1 MKRRV
6 HRPYVRRRPGA
17 ADAAGS
23 SARLASL
30 AGRAVVERLEPRQL
44 LFSLTIS
51 ADDVDASGLGS
62 ARAIFGY
69 TVPALTTLNQ
79 VGTNQAQVVIEDFA
93 EVVPGNLGGNVE
105 FDDSFMRLK
114 HNVQPPRDMQIIA
127 DVDGDGDPIQGTER
141 LIARLADPTEFFS
154 VEFDGGEDLAVDNIN
169 RPMQSLSIDF
179 DRFDGETGGTFGLPY
194 ANLRADVYFGEDIIA
209 SFSGNELRDLNAA
222 PIGIDGVTLGRG
234 TFVFDSDNPAIGTT
248 FTRVAFVAETGPSDA
263 FVVDNIQATFTAGNF
278 AEIVNARIFGAEVT
292 FRGPV
297 GASVQLLD
305 VYGRDLVNTIRLGI
319 PDGLENVVLVD
330 QNDDGIPDFN
340 DGIGQIIFSGVDS
353 RSSFTMW
360 GGVIEPGDDPT
371 ASTNVFNLPND
382 RYQEGTGDLAFT
394 FERWGDF
401 FEAYSAFEASGFG
414 HAIVTDGDQIE
425 VVGLPPGPG
434 GVVIGSPIVRDLD
447 NYNPA
452 GVDPNTG
459 SFVGDPSQFNRT
471 DQGIRVLDGASMG
484 RVNIPGI
491 IYGSSQFTGAI
502 EELALGTLAG
512 SITVEG
518 DVGMLAI
525 SGDAG
530 TWSVDPGLPN
540 PAGVNDINRTESEI
554 IIGRTVR
561 EIAIAGRSLAD
572 VTVLGD
578 VSDPKARPPLD
589 VLDRAE
595 REWITPFDEG
605 SGVGEADVLRAML
618 EDYAFVP
625 GSPTLGQTFFFG
637 EQFYRNDTIL
647 SAEWIG
653 NVGSSAVISGNL
665 GLGDPGVNTLDD
677 PADVFAFATDG
688 GTVQIEAA
696 PETARDP
703 IHVRVVDE
711 DGRTLA
717 ALDTSVIA
725 DAPPGTEL
733 SRVLT
738 FEPPAPGV
746 YYLVIGAPQLAD
758 GNTDVGAS
766 YRVAL
771 TGLAPTTVGQYRM
784 GAGHGSSTSLESNS
798 FIVLDGDVGS
808 IRVGTSYALG
818 DGEEG
823 TPNLIAN
830 SREGSL
836 DEMMDLRTGSFSV
849 PGTLY
854 DLTTGSDLGFP
865 DIGLQGQTTIFNI
878 GGDLGQ
884 LHTGLSQVVGVSPD
898 EGDVNYVIMNVGG
911 RVGFIDILGDIGIDQ
926 DPDPDTLE
934 LLGLQLTTGT
944 AGGSGDIGMI
954 RVGGHVRG
962 GSLLV
967 ETPDGATIGGFL
979 VSQDAGTTNL
989 SNGDIG
995 IIGNLGGLNTQMF
1008 TSGGGSDI
1016 RFVDFPQIDLEQS
1029 VDAGIDLFVGQTVE
1043 LTDDT
1048 GGTVRIT
1055 ITGLQSGAP
1064 VGFVRFLPIDGSE
1077 GVAIAQIE
1085 ANLSGG
1091 RFLNIASSGEQGEN
1105 DPVSIG
1111 TINITDA
1118 TGASEVNID
1127 GSVPVDVYRIIQS
1140 GGAAF
1145 NQIVNSTPGGDI
1157 VAIDVVGIN
1166 RVDITTGSLGRTE
1179 LPEFGP
1185 SLIGPDLGVQA
1196 GLAGDVGGPLGISA
1210 DVMHPVWSGQI
1221 YRPTNEAGIGTA
1233 YMDDIGGPMDGFLDG
1248 LVVRSGDVTEVTVG
1262 GQVGDVILQGAGAE
1276 LLTLTVNRDRT
1287 TPRGGFDGIVGV
1299 IYAPI
1304 VGNVD
1309 IGDGIATS
1317 AQSPIATSGIFA
1329 EDEIRSIDGGGVR
1342 GASISGNIIAANNA
1356 FIPFDFGGIN
1366 SITLDGGGDF
1376 VDAFIAVD
1384 FFDSFFRSVDF
1395 QDDRVFAGDIGT
1407 ISGNRADFFRSQVRA
1422 SNISTFELTDG
1433 VFDAS
1438 RLTIGDNAQRISA
1451 TGYRNS
1457 TATGSVLEFSRNEI
1471 IIGQDLF
1478 TLETQTPS
1486 GVMSDLRVDV
1496 LGSVRTS
1503 ISAGT
1508 ILRTS
1513 IDVDNEIKL
1522 LEAFGGIRGSAI
1534 TAGRAPQIVAG
1545 DSIVASD
1552 ISISGP
1558 LETLSA
1564 GVSIVNTDI
1573 RVTGRNGRL
1582 DLLTAD
1588 QLISGSLFAS
1598 APIGLVR
1605 TTSGDIVLD
1614 ITTTTDRGRIDTL
1627 DAARDLIIN
1636 ASVSAG
1642 VGTIGAGR
1650 HIGSIDEPGV
1660 ILIEG
1665 DLSSISI
1672 PNGQLYSDIRIGGT
1686 LGQTGGGGAG
1696 GEGGVSSG
1704 VVIGRAT
1711 NLATDNN
1718 LGHGSIYAFGRIGV
1732 VTINGD
1738 FAGTIRSGSG
1748 GIQSVAIN
1756 NGSLLPE
1763 GAIIAEDGSLES
1775 VVITGGHLLGDIRA
1789 DFDIVDLQVVASAD
1803 GIFGDVGINP
1813 NLSPNTQ
1820 ADAFRNELP
1829 LGVSISGEPDGPSI
1843 TAGHDIV
1850 SFVVTGGSVFEASV
1864 YAGRQITLMSVAGG
1878 IANDGETTGT
1888 GTVIA
1893 AGDTIQSITIDG
1905 TVKDTLFV
1913 AGLLDL
1919 GADGAAGGTGA
1930 DADVVHEGHIVSIA
1944 IGGDARRV
1952 GVSSGMNAGPDGEY
1966 LTRDETT
1973 ALGLS
1978 TIQSFT
1984 VAGNA
1989 SNVSVSGDSVDAGAR
2004 GGGAFAVFGTKFDVD
2019 DGRIVS
2025 DGQTGDVID
2034 AGGIQRNFKGR
2045 RLTMTFTGAGQA
2057 TFDADGGRIILRDT
2071 DATSTLTI
2079 RSNKGDIKDL
2089 DIVSS
2094 DDASI
2099 GVLDIRA
2106 DLIGTSSIVIDGDA
2120 QQVLLRDVD
2129 TTGDIRF
2136 GGDVGALSAGNI
2148 TAGHLDMQ
2156 HAGSISFTNLGD
2168 ADPRVRGEAS
2178 ISVLSAGSITAG
2190 GHIRGL
2196 ISVQRDLGS
2205 LDAARDIDN
2214 ALIRVGGSLGAGVL
2228 NDSSLALSARNLLES
2243 RISVRDFLGAV
2254 TIAGDMFDSAIMIGA
2269 DLGTD
2274 GDFGGSGLAADIV
2287 STGFASSIDIG
2298 GDFFQSDIIEGALRG
2313 DDGFFGTGDDSI
2325 ADGRGVIGL
2334 VTIVGDGVGSS
2345 RFTES
2350 YRIFSTGQ
2358 IEGVTIGGSEGEDQ
2372 GNFAIVDADTLPVPI
2387 RVLDLSVSEASR
2399 VYSATIQFNQAIDA
2413 STLRDALSIREVRG
2427 VSGDVE
2433 IFLIQGDDYTVS
2445 YNAEDFTATITFDR
2459 NITSRDLPR
2468 LSGVPGPGIYRF
2480 VLNADILRGQAAGVR
2495 LDGNA
2500 DGFALPGDVYS
2511 QDTIVG
2517 DAGDKLTD
2525 ITVQGT
2531 GDAGEVLGEVDFYSA
2546 INLDIVLD
2554 DNLQRD
2560 GLPDANRVFTIRGT
2574 IGDHPDHDTDFFR
2587 FVNDVDAYT
2596 ITLQAG
2602 QILRIGPSEGSAF
2615 LAQVA
2620 MFNEDGTSALGGTD
2634 FNGDPVDPKFLVLPA
2649 TPTTPN
2655 ALGFEQNYL
2664 VLETGTYVLAVG
2676 NAGQAFAFPT
2686 VIPDIESAA
2695 GFSGDYRFDIEI
2707 FDDGDSGFAE
2717 TVDSGDGQDV
2727 VDAPTSASF
2736 AGPDGELGTSDDFAS
2751 IVVGG
2756 FTFTLDPGPDGTPG
2770 TNDDIVSG
2778 DNGDGI
2784 SSTRAGG
2791 ILTSRIESSIGPA
2804 GHSGIPD
2811 DVYADVD
2818 IYHLNAGGNIAPG
2831 TILEITIKL
2840 TESGADL
2847 GSRLSDAL
2855 TLASFA
2861 DSVEFGVFDTTNA
2874 TGLSDALLVLSPTD
2888 FSPNGGEPGVL
2899 AENGNNRYG
2908 FNDDGD
2914 FFIQFVTP
2922 GALDGSGGAPYA
2934 IYLQGAFNTDYAI
2947 EVRTLGSA
2955 EFVTRAQNF
2964 FIETQGGSIDW
2975 LRAGGLVADLDP
2987 FSTKSLG
2994 LSGTNEQGVPIDQ
3007 VVLDGLLDR
3016 LEQLYADRGLDVTF
3030 STNPADFE
3038 FEDFSTIYLTST
3050 PDPVNPIFAEAD
3062 FFGGRDFFQGLGT
3075 DLLTQPFQV
3084 AEHADPFNT
3093 DSQDEGAVF
3102 LPTFARLGYE
3112 PTDSDIDDLIDSLTA
3127 ATAQTVNE
3135 LLGLRQTA
3143 SNGLDPEVF
3152 DINAADA
3159 VQVVPGDG
3167 EAFEIPTVDRA
3178 LSDPFDPVT
3187 NTDFWLG
3194 EQNAS
3199 QLLEKILSTI

>member
-6 HRPYVRRRPGA
+6 HRPYVRRRPC
-17 ADAAGS
+17 ADEAAGS

-30 AGRAVVERLEPRQL
+30 AGRALVERLEPRQL
-44 LFSLTIS
+44 LFSLTIT
-51 ADDVDASGLGS
+51 ADDVDASGLGT

-69 TVPALTTLNQ
+69 TIPALTALNEA
-79 VGTNQAQVVIEDFA
+79 GTNVPPVVIEDFT
-93 EVVPGNLGGNVE
+93 EVLPGNVGGNVE
-105 FDDSFMRLK
+105 FDESFMRLK
-114 HNVQPPRDMQIIA
+114 HNVRPPSDMRIIA
-127 DVDGDGDPIQGTER
+127 DVDADGDPIEGTER
-141 LIARLADPTEFFS
+141 LVARLADPTEFFS
-154 VEFDGGEDLAVDNIN
+154 IEFDGGEDLTVDNID
-169 RPMQSLSIDF
+169 RPMLSLSIDF
-179 DRFDGETGGTFGLPY
+179 DRFEGTFGLPY
-194 ANLRADVYFGEDIIA
+194 SNLRADVFFGDDLVA
-209 SFSGNELRDLNAA
+209 SFAGNDLRDLNAA
-222 PIGIDGVTLGRG
+222 PIGIDGVALGRG
-234 TFVFDSDNPAIGTT
+234 TFVFDIADIGTT
-248 FTRVAFVAETGPSDA
+248 FTRVVFVAESGPSDA
-263 FVVDNIQATFTAGNF
+263 FIVDNIQGTFTAGNF
-278 AEIVNARIFGAEVT
+278 AEIVDARIFGAEVT

-297 GASVQLLD
+297 GASVQFLD
-305 VYGRDLVNTIRLGI
+305 VYGRDMVNTIRLGI

-340 DGIGQIIFSGVDS
+340 DGIGQIILSGVDT
-353 RSSFTMW
+353 RSSLTMW
-360 GGVIEPGDDPT
+360 GGEIEAGEDPN
-371 ASTNVFNLPND
+371 ASRDVFNLPID
-382 RYQEGTGDLAFT
+382 AYQEGV
-394 FERWGDF
+394 GDF
-401 FEAYSAFEASGFG
+401 AFVYTRWDDFFSAYDAFEAGGFG
-414 HAIVTDGDQIE
+414 HAVVDNNGQIA

-434 GVVIGSPIVRDLD
+434 AVVIGSPIVRDLGD
-447 NYNPA
+447 YNP
-452 GVDPNTG
+452 GGFDPNTG
-459 SFVGDPSQFNRT
+459 PFVSDPSQFNRT
-471 DQGIRVLDGASMG
+471 DQGIHVLNGASMG

-491 IYGSSQFTGAI
+491 IYGSSQFSGAI
-502 EELALGTLAG
+502 EELMLGTLQG
-512 SITVEG
+512 SVTIEG

-530 TWSVDPGLPN
+530 AWAVDPGSPN
-540 PAGVNDINRTESEI
+540 PGGINDINRTESEI
-554 IIGRTVR
+554 VIGRTVR

-578 VSDPKARPPLD
+578 VTDPKSRPPLD
-589 VLDRAE
+589 VLDRGE

-605 SGVGEADVLRAML
+605 SGAGEADVLRAML
-618 EDYAFVP
+618 ENYSFVP
-625 GSPTLGQTFFFG
+625 GSSTLGQTFFFG

-653 NVGSSAVISGNL
+653 NIGSSAVISGNL
-665 GLGDPGVNTLDD
+665 GFGDPSVNPLDD

-688 GTVQIEAA
+688 GAVQIEAA
-696 PETARDP
+696 PETVQDP

-711 DGRTLA
+711 EGRTLA
-717 ALDTSVIA
+717 ALDTSVVEG
-725 DAPPGTEL
+725 APPGTEL
-733 SRVLT
+733 PRVLI

-746 YYLVIGAPQLAD
+746 YYLVLGSPQSAD
-758 GNTDVGAS
+758 GDTDVGVS

-771 TGLAPTTVGQYRM
+771 TGLAPTTVGQYRI

-798 FIVLDGDVGS
+798 FIVFDGDVGS

-823 TPNLIAN
+823 TPSQIVN

-836 DEMMDLRTGSFSV
+836 DELMDLRTGSFSV

-865 DIGLQGQTTIFNI
+865 DIGFQGQTTIFNI
-878 GGDLGQ
+878 GGDLGR

-898 EGDVNYVIMNVGG
+898 QGDVNYVIMNVGG
-911 RVGFIDILGDIGIDQ
+911 RVGFIDILGDIGINQDV
-926 DPDPDTLE
+926 DPDSLE

-944 AGGSGDIGMI
+944 AGGSGDIGLI

-967 ETPDGATIGGFL
+967 ETPDGAVIGGFL

-989 SNGDIG
+989 SAGDVG
-995 IIGNLGGLNTQMF
+995 IIGSLGSLNTQMF

-1016 RFVDFPQIDLEQS
+1016 RFVDFPEIDLEQD
-1029 VDAGIDLFVGQTVE
+1029 VDAGLDLFVDQTVE

-1091 RFLNIASSGEQGEN
+1091 RFLNIASFGQPGE
-1105 DPVSIG
+1105 DAPISIG

-1118 TGASEVNID
+1118 TGTSEVNID
-1127 GSVPVDVYRIIQS
+1127 GSVPMDVYRIIQS

-1166 RVDITTGSLGRTE
+1166 RVDLTSGSLGRTE

-1185 SLIGPDLGVQA
+1185 RLIGPDLGVQS
-1196 GLAGDVGGPLGISA
+1196 GLVGDVGGPLGISPDA
-1210 DVMHPVWSGQI
+1210 MHPVWSGQI
-1221 YRPTNEAGIGTA
+1221 YRPTNEAGIGAA

-1262 GQVGDVILQGAGAE
+1262 GQVGDVVLQGPGAE
-1276 LLTLTVNRDRT
+1276 LITLTVNSDRMT
-1287 TPRGGFDGIVGV
+1287 ARGGFDGIVGV

-1304 VGNVD
+1304 VGNVE
-1309 IGDGIATS
+1309 IGDGIATT

-1329 EDEIRSIDGGGVR
+1329 EDEIRSIDGGSVR
-1342 GASISGNIIAANNA
+1342 GASISGAIIAANNA

-1407 ISGNRADFFRSQVRA
+1407 IRGDRADFFRSTVRA
-1422 SNISTFELTDG
+1422 SNLTTFELVDG

-1438 RLTIGDNAQRISA
+1438 RIIIGDNAQRISA

-1457 TATGSVLEFSRNEI
+1457 TATGSVIEFSRNEI

-1478 TLETQTPS
+1478 TLETEMSS

-1496 LGSVRTS
+1496 LGSVRTR
-1503 ISAGT
+1503 IAAGT

-1513 IDVDNEIKL
+1513 IDVDNEIEL
-1522 LEAFGGIRGSAI
+1522 LDAFGGIRGSAI
-1534 TAGRAPQIVAG
+1534 TAGRATLITAG

-1552 ISISGP
+1552 IAISGP
-1558 LETLSA
+1558 LETLRA

-1573 RVTGRNGRL
+1573 RVTGRDGRL
-1582 DLLTAD
+1582 DLLLAD
-1588 QLISGSLFAS
+1588 QLISGSLYAS

-1627 DAARDLIIN
+1627 DAARDLIID
-1636 ASVSAG
+1636 ASISAG

-1650 HIGSIDEPGV
+1650 HIGSIDDPGI

-1686 LGQTGGGGAG
+1686 LGLTDGGGAG

-1704 VVIGRAT
+1704 VVIGRASNLST
-1711 NLATDNN
+1711 NDN
-1718 LGHGSIYAFGRIGV
+1718 LGRGSIFAFGRIGT

-1738 FAGTIRSGSG
+1738 FAGTIQSASG
-1748 GIQSVAIN
+1748 GIQSIVIN

-1763 GAIIAEDGSLES
+1763 GALVALDGSLES
-1775 VVITGGHLLGDIRA
+1775 VVITGGHLLGDIHA
-1789 DFDIVDLQVVASAD
+1789 DFDIVDLQVIASPD

-1813 NLSPNTQ
+1813 DLSPNTQ

-1829 LGVSISGEPDGPSI
+1829 LGVTVSSAIDGPSI
-1843 TAGHDIV
+1843 TAGRDIL
-1850 SFVVTGGSVFEASV
+1850 SFVVTGGSLFETSV
-1864 YAGRQITLMSVAGG
+1864 YAGRQIVLMSVAGG

-1913 AGLLDL
+1913 AGLFDL
-1919 GADGAAGGTGA
+1919 GADGTVGGIGD

-1952 GVSSGMNAGPDGEY
+1952 GVSSGMNAGADGEY

-1973 ALGLS
+1973 ALGQS

-1984 VAGNA
+1984 VAGSA
-1989 SNVSVSGDSVDAGAR
+1989 SNVSVSGDSVDPGAR
-2004 GGGAFAVFGTKFDVD
+2004 GGGAFSVFGTKFDVD
-2019 DGRIVS
+2019 DDRIVNS
-2025 DGQTGDVID
+2025 GQPGDVID
-2034 AGGIQRNFKGR
+2034 ADGIQRTFKGR

-2057 TFDADGGRIILRDT
+2057 TFDADGGRIILRNT

-2089 DIVSS
+2089 NIVSG

-2106 DLIGTSSIVIDGDA
+2106 DLVGTSSIVIDGDA
-2120 QQVLLRDVD
+2120 GEVLLRDVD

-2136 GGDVGALSAGNI
+2136 GGDVGSLSAGNI
-2148 TAGHLDMQ
+2148 VAGHIDMQ
-2156 HAGSISFTNLGD
+2156 RAGTIAFNNLGD
-2168 ADPRVRGEAS
+2168 TDPGVRGEAS
-2178 ISVLSAGSITAG
+2178 LTVLSATAITAA

-2196 ISVQRDLGS
+2196 VNVQRDLGS
-2205 LDAARDIDN
+2205 LSAARDIDN
-2214 ALIRVGGSLGAGVL
+2214 ALIRVGGSLGAGVA
-2228 NDSSLALSARNLLES
+2228 NDSTLALSARNLLES
-2243 RISVRDFLGAV
+2243 RVSVRDFLGAV
-2254 TIAGDMFDSAIMIGA
+2254 DIAGDMFDSAILIGA
-2269 DLGTD
+2269 DLGAD
-2274 GDFGGSGLAADIV
+2274 GDFGGTGLAADVV
-2287 STGFASSIDIG
+2287 STGFASSIDVG
-2298 GDFFQSDIIEGALRG
+2298 GDFYQSDIIEGALRG
-2313 DDGFFGTGDDSI
+2313 EDGFFGTGDDSI
-2325 ADGRGVIGL
+2325 ADGRGVVGL
-2334 VTIVGDGVGSS
+2334 VTIVGDGVGST
-2345 RFTES
+2345 RFSES

-2358 IEGVTIGGSEGEDQ
+2358 IEGVTIGGDEGEDQ
-2372 GNFAIVDADTLPVPI
+2372 GNFAIVDADTMPLPIQV
-2387 RVLDLSVSEASR
+2387 VELSVEEASR
-2399 VYSATIQFNQAIDA
+2399 VYSAVIRFNQAIDA
-2413 STLRDALSIREVRG
+2413 STLRGALSIREVRG

-2433 IFLIQGDDYTVS
+2433 IFLIQDDDYTIL
-2445 YNAEDFTATITFDR
+2445 YDAEDFTATVTFDR
-2459 NITSRDLPR
+2459 DITSRDLPR

-2480 VLNADILRGQAAGVR
+2480 VLNADLLRGQVAGAR

-2500 DGFALPGDVYS
+2500 DGFALPGDTYS
-2511 QDTIVG
+2511 QDTVVG
-2517 DAGDKLTD
+2517 DAGDKLED

-2531 GDAGEVLGEVDFYSA
+2531 GDDGEVLGEVDFYA
-2546 INLDIVLD
+2546 AVNLDIVFD

-2560 GLPDANRVFTIRGT
+2560 GLPDTNRVFTIRGS
-2574 IGDHPDHDTDFFR
+2574 IGDHPDHDTGFFR

-2634 FNGDPVDPKFLVLPA
+2634 FNGDPVEPRLLTLPVS
-2649 TPTTPN
+2649 PITPN
-2655 ALGFEQNYL
+2655 SLGFEQSYL

-2686 VIPDIESAA
+2686 LIPDIESAA
-2695 GFSGDYRFDIEI
+2695 GFSGDYRFTVEI

-2717 TVDSGDGQDV
+2717 IVDSGDGQDV

-2736 AGPDGELGTSDDFAS
+2736 AGPDGTLGTDDDFTTL
-2751 IVVGG
+2751 VVGG
-2756 FTFTLDPGPDGTPG
+2756 FTFTLDPGPDGIPG
-2770 TNDDIVSG
+2770 TDDDIVSG
-2778 DNGDGI
+2778 DNGNGI

-2818 IYHLNAGGNIAPG
+2818 IYHLNAGDAIAPG
-2831 TILEITIKL
+2831 TVLEITIKL

-2847 GSRLSDAL
+2847 GSRLADAL

-2861 DSVEFGVFDTTNA
+2861 DSVEFGVFDTSNA
-2874 TGLSDALLVLSPTD
+2874 AGLSDALLVLSPTD

-2899 AENGNNRYG
+2899 AENGDNRYG

-2914 FFIQFVTP
+2914 FFIQFITP
-2922 GALDGSGGAPYA
+2922 GSLDGSGGASYA

-2947 EVRTLGSA
+2947 EVRTLGTA
-2955 EFVTRAQNF
+2955 QRVVRAQNF
-2964 FIETQGGSIDW
+2964 FIETEGGTIDW
-2975 LRAGGLVADLDP
+2975 LRAGGLVAELDP

-2994 LSGTNEQGVPIDQ
+2994 LSGTNDQGVPIDQ
-3007 VVLDGLLDR
+3007 VVLEGVLDR
-3016 LEQLYADRGLDVTF
+3016 LEQLYADLGLDVRF

-3050 PDPVNPIFAEAD
+3050 PDPVNPIFSEAD
-3062 FFGGRDFFQGLGT
+3062 FFGGRGFFQGLGLGT
-3075 DLLTQPFQV
+3075 TLLTQPFQV

-3112 PTDSDIDDLIDSLTA
+3112 PTDTDIDDLIDSLTA

-3135 LLGLRQTA
+3135 LLGLRHTA
-3143 SNGLDPEVF
+3143 SNGMDPDVF
-3152 DINAADA
+3152 DVNAADA
-3159 VQVVPGDG
+3159 VQIVPGDG

-3178 LSDPFDPVT
+3178 LSDPFDPIT